1 MCNSPIL
8 KSGVPGNGARNLL
21 DDARDYLLLAPRW
34 LPQVEGWE
42 VASSKFPLAKI
53 PRFVSRR
60 TPNSASRWQGNNG
73 TVFKTKVASLTW
85 TCTQKQITLLPTSS
99 EGCQSLRSC
108 CLQRIKCTGNNDGDC
123 NGKETKTVN
132 DGGENNGGNM
142 DRGPMMFTSDVSL
155 PKNDKTTMLGEQ
167 ITAGQLT

>member
-1 MCNSPIL
+1 MQLPYLEEWSPRQRHQ
-8 KSGVPGNGARNLL
+8 KFAWWHWSS
-21 DDARDYLLLAPRW
+21 APRW

-42 VASSKFPLAKI
+42 VVSSKFPLAKI

-99 EGCQSLRSC
+99 EGLSIPPVLLFTKDQT
-108 CLQRIKCTGNNDGDC
+108 QAGNNNDGYS
-123 NGKETKTVN
+123 GKETKAIKSW
-132 DGGENNGGNM
+132 DKSNGGNM
-142 DRGPMMFTSDVSL
+142 DRGTMMFTSDVSL
-155 PKNDKTTMLGEQ
+155 PKDE
-167 ITAGQLT
+167 